1 VLKFDVMNMVNQSIG
16 YQKADVVIAGGGTG
30 GVCAAIAAAR
40 NGADVLLIERCGFL
54 GGLFT
59 GGNMILCHWGARQFW
74 GGLNKEIFTRLRDL
88 SAAKFHPDDPPN
100 YPLYHMRHRVCLSVA
115 YDPEVA
121 KLVLFQLVED
131 AGVRLLLHSY
141 VTGAVTEGNIV
152 RGVMVEN
159 KSGQQFIEGTIV
171 CDGTGDGD
179 VAASAGVPFQKGL
192 GEDHQLFAMTML
204 VRLSRVDWNQV
215 TKYSI
220 QDPAWEQAIH
230 TAKATGDLPFYSSC
244 SIESIPYWGHPHP
257 ELGRLWYEDGALL
270 WGGTVEGVDGT
281 DVESLTSAEVAC
293 RKQWMSELN
302 FLRKYIPGFVS
313 ARVEHSG
320 TSIGV
325 RETRHIEG
333 EYQFTGYDILEEH
346 AFPDTVAYIVPLF
359 QGVPYRCLVPK
370 HAENLLLASK
380 CLSTTPGQAVSG
392 PTLGAYNDMKS
403 ISTVMTYGQA
413 AGTAAALCISKNVS
427 PREVDVTLLQKT
439 LRSQGAL
446 VSTEMITTLKNTRLP
461 FGKTIAELLQTRLQR
476 ARQRWERMG
485 YQFSTPTHGD
495 IERDPVP
502 GLFEH

>member
-1 VLKFDVMNMVNQSIG
+1 MYMVNQSIG
-16 YQKADVVIAGGGTG
+16 YQKAEVVIAGGGTG

-40 NGADVLLIERCGFL
+40 NGADVLLIEQRGFL

-74 GGLNKEIFTRLRDL
+74 GGLNQEIFRRLKDL
-88 SAAKFHPDDPPN
+88 GAAKFHPDDPPN

-115 YDPEVA
+115 YDPELA
-121 KLVLFQLVED
+121 KLVLFQLAED

-141 VTGAVTEGNIV
+141 VTSAVTEDNII

-192 GEDHQLFAMTML
+192 GKNHQLFAMTML
-204 VRLSRVDWNQV
+204 VRLSHVDWKQV
-215 TKYSI
+215 TEYSI
-220 QDPAWEQAIH
+220 QDPAWDHAIRMAK
-230 TAKATGDLPFYSSC
+230 TAGDLPFYTSR
-244 SIESIPYWGHPHP
+244 SIDSIPYWGHPRP

-281 DVESLTSAEVAC
+281 DAESLTSAEVAC
-293 RKQWMSELN
+293 RKQWVSELD
-302 FLRKYIPGFVS
+302 FLRKYIPGFAS

-333 EYQFTGYDILEEH
+333 EYRFTGYDILEERE
-346 AFPDTVAYIVPLF
+346 FPDAVAYIVPLF
-359 QGVPYRCLVPK
+359 HGVPYRCLVPK
-370 HAENLLLASK
+370 RVENLLLASK
-380 CLSTTPGQAVSG
+380 CLSTTPGQTVSG

-413 AGTAAALCISKNVS
+413 AGTAAALCISKDVT
-427 PREVDVTLLQKT
+427 PRAVDVPLLQKT
-439 LRSQGAL
+439 LRRQGAL
-446 VSTEMITTLKNTRLP
+446 VAAETITTLKNTRLP
-461 FGKTIAELLQTRLQR
+461 FGKSIAEILQSRRQR

-485 YQFSTPTHGD
+485 YQFSKLTPNVG
-495 IERDPVP
+495 EPDPVS
-502 GLFEH
+502 GLFDG